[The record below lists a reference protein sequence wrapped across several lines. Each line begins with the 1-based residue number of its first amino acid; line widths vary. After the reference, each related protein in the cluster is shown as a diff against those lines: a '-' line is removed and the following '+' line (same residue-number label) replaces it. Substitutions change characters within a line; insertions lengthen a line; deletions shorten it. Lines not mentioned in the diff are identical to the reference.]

1 MKRVFFIVGPT
12 ATGKSEIAAEVAS
25 ASGAEV
31 ISADAYQLY
40 DGLDLLTAKPHT
52 AMLAKVAHHLIGDFP
67 LTEAMNAEK
76 FRVAA
81 LDAIEEIQ
89 GRGKSVI
96 VVGGSGLYVKALTHG
111 LAPLPKVDHELR
123 ARLGELTLDELYA
136 RLDQVDP
143 GAAKTI
149 DRKNKRRLVRALEIC
164 SVTERPVS
172 QQRTQWKSIV
182 AADVAGG
189 RDARGAETPLSSAE
203 TAPATTMSGVFL
215 FRDRADL
222 AQRIDQRVE
231 AMFANGVVDEV
242 QRVSEFGETAAKT
255 LGFQQVRDLIAGK
268 LSERECITAIQQA
281 TRRYA
286 KRQLT
291 WFRRQTTFESLN
303 LSLHGTSAAIEW
315 ICQKARLSL
324 AHD

>member
-40 DGLDLLTAKPHT
+40 DGLDLLTAKPHAAT
-52 AMLAKVAHHLIGDFP
+52 LAKAAHHLIGDFP

-172 QQRTQWKSIV
+172 QQRTQW
-182 AADVAGG
+182 A
-189 RDARGAETPLSSAE
+189 
-203 TAPATTMSGVFL
+203 ATTTAAATIMSGVFL
-215 FRDRADL
+215 LRDRADL

>member
-40 DGLDLLTAKPHT
+40 DGLDLLTAKPDAAT
-52 AMLAKVAHHLIGDFP
+52 LAKAAHHLIGDFP

-172 QQRTQWKSIV
+172 QQRTQWNSIV
-182 AADVAGG
+182 AAAVAGG

-203 TAPATTMSGVFL
+203 TAAATTMSGVFL

-291 WFRRQTTFESLN
+291 WFRRQTTFEPLN